1 MREFFTV
8 AGQFGQRVDCWF
20 GSELGRVGFGSN
32 MYDYPTPTRPST
44 AVTVLLRSGDDLPVI
59 SRSLVRR
66 PVLFGCSEVVGGRES
81 PMASSSNA
89 KHKRIAEE
97 EEEEEE
103 EETLEEVYCFP
114 SRPSKIFFSL

>member
-1 MREFFTV
+1 
-8 AGQFGQRVDCWF
+8 
-20 GSELGRVGFGSN
+20 

-44 AVTVLLRSGDDLPVI
+44 AGTVLLCSGDDLPGI

-103 EETLEEVYCFP
+103 ETLEEYLTVVGDNKYVLN
-114 SRPSKIFFSL
+114 FSSVD